1 MLYGQRGL
9 FERINTMLLQCQLD
23 DDPCSNSRHYK
34 VMKSVVDYASQTNC
48 EFADIKTLDREF
60 GVLTMSG
67 AFVPHDIE
75 ERVSSSPKNLLVI

>member
-9 FERINTMLLQCQLD
+9 FERINTMLIKCQLE

-34 VMKSVVDYASQTNC
+34 VMKSVIDHCSQSDID
-48 EFADIKTLDREF
+48 FADIKTLDREF